1 MATIALILAAGSG
14 VRLGSPLA
22 KQYLRLGGIPL
33 LRHSVERFLAHPA
46 IESVRVVIRGDDRS
60 DYDAATTGLTLLSPV
75 TGGTTRQ
82 ESARLGLESLAGEA
96 PTCVL
101 IHDAA
106 RPFPGA
112 ALVDRLLAALVHVPG
127 AIAGVPL
134 RDTLKRECDGMVAA
148 TVPREGLWRAQT
160 PQAFRYAAILAAHRQ
175 AAGRDD
181 LTDDAAVLEAAGGAV
196 QLVAADDANLKVTDA
211 GDLALA
217 ERWWRGGGEMRVGSG
232 FDVHRLGPG
241 TGLHLC
247 GVWLP
252 GDRTL
257 IGHSD
262 ADVALHALTDA
273 MLGAIGAGDIG
284 VHFPPSDPRWRGA
297 PSRLFVAHAA
307 ALLRTQRAELVNLDL
322 TIICER
328 PKVAPHRAAMV
339 AALADLLA
347 IPRGRISVKATT
359 TEGLGF
365 AGRGEGI
372 AAQAVVSVRL
382 GDAP

>member
-134 RDTLKRECDGMVAA
+134 RDTLKRERDGMVAA